1 VNSVQFEL
9 LETTR
14 ACVRFIERELANENE
29 LMAGDTRTLRERAT
43 VPNVPNVNVGVLG
56 HVDSGKTALVACLS
70 TYLSTAALDKHPQS
84 QQRGITL
91 DLGFS
96 SLVIEECRDGG
107 DGDGDGDEG
116 GEGGEGRAE
125 ATPLQITLVD
135 CPGHASL
142 VRTVVGG
149 SHIIDMMML
158 VVDITKGI
166 QPQTAECLVIGE
178 LTTEH
183 LLVVLNKVD
192 LIPVDKRAS
201 YVKKASKMIGKTL
214 DGTRFAGASVV
225 PASAKGGDVTA
236 LVAALGEMAGRVARG
251 IAGKRARDDA
261 SPFLMHIDHC
271 FAIKG
276 QGTVVT
282 GTISA
287 GTVSVGQTISLPEL
301 GLERKVKSI
310 QAFKKVVPL
319 ARSGDRVGVCLANVN
334 ATSIERGLACAP
346 GSMVRFSKAVAS
358 VHKVRFYP
366 DRLLSKRKI
375 HILIGHASVMGTVEF
390 FGTPRVSYAAVRGGG
405 GADDSGVEDR
415 MFSFERDYLS
425 QTELYGH
432 EGRPEVGDDG
442 EECPTPFHV
451 RVDDHDDRR

>member
-1 VNSVQFEL
+1 
-9 LETTR
+9 
-14 ACVRFIERELANENE
+14 
-29 LMAGDTRTLRERAT
+29 MAGDTRTPRERAT
-43 VPNVPNVNVGVLG
+43 GTTSAAVPNVNVGVLG

-70 TYLSTAALDKHPQS
+70 THLSTAALDKHPQS

-96 SLVIEECRDGG
+96 SLVIGDCCDGR
-107 DGDGDGDEG
+107 DGDEG

-125 ATPLQITLVD
+125 ATPLRITLVD

-149 SHIIDMMML
+149 SQIIDMMML

-178 LTTEH
+178 ITTEH

-192 LIPVDKRAS
+192 LVPVDKRAS

-236 LVAALGEMAGRVARG
+236 LVAALGELAGRVSSG
-251 IAGKRARDDA
+251 IAGKRAQDDA
-261 SPFLMHIDHC
+261 APFLMHIDHC

-310 QAFKKVVPL
+310 QAFKTVVPL

-390 FGTPRVSYAAVRGGG
+390 FGTPRVSYAAVGGG
-405 GADDSGVEDR
+405 VGDDSGMEAR

-451 RVDDHDDRR
+451 RVDD